1 MYKNLTWF
9 TGSGSPT
16 AAHQSLDL
24 VIIIA
29 DEVFKTKEAS
39 IKWSAVHTI
48 EFEILQALDSDLSTL
63 WGSFAKAIEGLVYL
77 DPILIRILF
86 YSNLQMYFFSGSSW
100 AQPTYLLLWRALLFS
115 LLKSVDIGRTLFTK
129 NRKDS
134 EISCILFPST
144 YLLKK
149 SRISYFA
156 CWDSFSSSNRH
167 YPTLTILRI

>member
-86 YSNLQMYFFSGSSW
+86 HSNLQMYFFFWFFVGS
-100 AQPTYLLLWRALLFS
+100 AYLPPTLTSLLFS

-134 EISCILFPST
+134 EISCILFPTT

-149 SRISYFA
+149 
-156 CWDSFSSSNRH
+156 N
-167 YPTLTILRI
+167 LE